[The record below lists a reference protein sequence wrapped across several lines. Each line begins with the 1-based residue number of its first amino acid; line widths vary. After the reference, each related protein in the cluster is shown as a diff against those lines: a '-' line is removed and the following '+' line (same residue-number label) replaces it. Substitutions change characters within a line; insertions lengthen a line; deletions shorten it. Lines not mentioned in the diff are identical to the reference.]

1 MKEMLRIGEVAD
13 LMGISVQTLRYYSK
27 IDLLQ
32 PTSIDESTGYRYYSV
47 DQIHF
52 LDRIKYLQNFELSLK
67 EIKEILDSND
77 ISMLLDTMQKRQD
90 ELKVEAQ
97 KIQNAI
103 ENIEWYKHYFTYID
117 SGYKNH
123 LSIIRNL
130 PERYMIV
137 TKCDK
142 EKSKKEWH
150 MDLHKLVHSQQNISL
165 KVLRRYSYILDYDS
179 IQNEELD
186 PKYLGLFVH
195 ELPNYLSADIITLPA
210 GNYFCF
216 KARILQKT
224 WSAGPAKKYFK
235 DKAIPSIIIASEFE
249 DNLREYTDCIYEV
262 QLYCEK

>member
-142 EKSKKEWH
+142 EKSKKNGIWIFTSWYTASRIF
-150 MDLHKLVHSQQNISL
+150 LL
-165 KVLRRYSYILDYDS
+165 KFFDS
-179 IQNEELD
+179 IHTSLIMIRF
-186 PKYLGLFVH
+186 KMKSSILSTLGYSFMNFL
-195 ELPNYLSADIITLPA
+195 IIFLL
-210 GNYFCF
+210 
-216 KARILQKT
+216 I
-224 WSAGPAKKYFK
+224 S
-235 DKAIPSIIIASEFE
+235 
-249 DNLREYTDCIYEV
+249 
-262 QLYCEK
+262 

>member
-52 LDRIKYLQNFELSLK
+52 LDRIKYLQNLELSLK

-142 EKSKKEWH
+142 EKSKKNGIWIFTSWYTASRIF
-150 MDLHKLVHSQQNISL
+150 LL
-165 KVLRRYSYILDYDS
+165 KFFDS
-179 IQNEELD
+179 IHTSLIMIRF
-186 PKYLGLFVH
+186 KMKSSILSTLGYSFMNFL
-195 ELPNYLSADIITLPA
+195 IIFLL
-210 GNYFCF
+210 
-216 KARILQKT
+216 I
-224 WSAGPAKKYFK
+224 S
-235 DKAIPSIIIASEFE
+235 
-249 DNLREYTDCIYEV
+249 
-262 QLYCEK
+262 